1 MRREASVGS
10 RNLAT
15 AVVVSADQREHLEA
29 WIRSRSLPQAL
40 AKRARVVLGASEG
53 KTNAQIVDEVGLN
66 RNDVGK
72 WRRRFA
78 SSGIAGLYDE
88 VRPGRPRSIRDE
100 QVAAL
105 ITKTLKKRPRNGT
118 HWTTRLMA
126 SQTGISKAT
135 VQRIWSAFGI
145 QPHRQ
150 KAFKLSNDPFF
161 VEKVRDI
168 VGLYLNPPENAM
180 VLCVDEKSQCQ
191 ALERTQPGLPMGLG
205 YLEGVTHDYVRHGT
219 TTLFAALDIASGRVI
234 SSCRSRHRHQ
244 EFLAFL
250 RNIEQNVPADLD
262 LHLVMDNYA
271 SHKHPKVRLWLAQ
284 RPRFHVH
291 FTPTYSSWLNQV
303 ERWFGLITQRAIR
316 RGSFRSVKALI
327 EKIEAF
333 VRNHNR
339 DARPFVWTATADSIL
354 KKLERLCNNITETR
368 H

>member
-1 MRREASVGS
+1 MRRESIVDTGNRA
-10 RNLAT
+10 A
-15 AVVVSADQREHLEA
+15 AVAVSAEQREQLES
-29 WIRSRSLPQAL
+29 WIRSRSLPQGL
-40 AKRARVVLGASEG
+40 AKRARVVLRASEG
-53 KTNAQIVDEVGLN
+53 WTNARIVEEVGLN

-78 SSGIAGLYDE
+78 QRGIAGLYDE
-88 VRPGRPRSIRDE
+88 LRSGRPRSIRDE

-105 ITKTLKKRPRNGT
+105 INRTLKKRPRHGT

-126 SQTGISKAT
+126 RQTGISKAT

-150 KAFKLSNDPFF
+150 KSFKLSNDPFF

-168 VGLYLNPPENAM
+168 VGLYLNPPENAV

-219 TTLFAALDIASGRVI
+219 TTLFAALDIASGCVI

-250 RNIEQNVPADLD
+250 KDIEQNVPADLD

-327 EKIEAF
+327 AKIEDF
-333 VRNHNR
+333 VRNHNQH
-339 DARPFVWTATADSIL
+339 ARPFVWTATADSIL
-354 KKLERLCNNITETR
+354 KKLQRLCNNITETL